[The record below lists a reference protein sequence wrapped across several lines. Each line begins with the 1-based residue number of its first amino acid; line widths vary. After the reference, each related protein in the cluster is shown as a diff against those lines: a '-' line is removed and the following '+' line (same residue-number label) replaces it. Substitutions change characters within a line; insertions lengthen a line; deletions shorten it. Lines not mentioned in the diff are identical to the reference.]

1 MRGHMVFQKRWIAV
15 LAGILLAGNA
25 VAQQTASAPA
35 VNSADV
41 MAKVN
46 GVPLYRSQL
55 DSITRVSGLPDVDST
70 RSVIE
75 NGMIAGEVVRQAAE
89 KANYGERPEVK
100 QALEAAKAKA
110 ISELYLHDN
119 VKPSQISEQQVKAR
133 YDEMV
138 AAAGDKE
145 YKPRIISVADD
156 AAAADVLGQLKSGRA
171 FDEVARQYSQASNR
185 TAGGEMEW
193 SSFKTPAR
201 EGQTAGIPLP
211 LAQALT
217 QLKAGEYTRTAVAIG
232 SGRVIMKLDAVRPT
246 QLQPYDKVKDQV
258 RQQLE
263 AAEQQKATSVL
274 VAKLIKDAKI
284 ER

>member
-1 MRGHMVFQKRWIAV
+1 
-15 LAGILLAGNA
+15 
-25 VAQQTASAPA
+25 
-35 VNSADV
+35 
-41 MAKVN
+41 
-46 GVPLYRSQL
+46 
-55 DSITRVSGLPDVDST
+55 
-70 RSVIE
+70 
-75 NGMIAGEVVRQAAE
+75 
-89 KANYGERPEVK
+89 
-100 QALEAAKAKA
+100 
-110 ISELYLHDN
+110 
-119 VKPSQISEQQVKAR
+119 
-133 YDEMV
+133 
-138 AAAGDKE
+138 
-145 YKPRIISVADD
+145 
-156 AAAADVLGQLKSGRA
+156 VLGQLKSGRA